1 MHLRLFA
8 ANPTHKANAAA
19 NSVDAHVSG
28 HCKQTPH
35 KITEKQNGKNNF
47 IYLADT

>member
-19 NSVDAHVSG
+19 NSVDAHVTG
-28 HCKQTPH
+28 KP
-35 KITEKQNGKNNF
+35 EEQNR
-47 IYLADT
+47 